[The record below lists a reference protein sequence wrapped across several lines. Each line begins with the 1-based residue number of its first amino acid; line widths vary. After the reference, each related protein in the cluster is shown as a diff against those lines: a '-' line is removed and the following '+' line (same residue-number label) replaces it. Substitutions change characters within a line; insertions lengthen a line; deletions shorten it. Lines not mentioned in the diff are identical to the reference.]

1 MIRRPPRS
9 THTDTLFPYTTL
21 FLSDLARTIQDP
33 DVSRQYVQTFR
44 DLFFDHFH
52 KKRERA
58 TATTRGTSRHTPSVT
73 SAMAL
78 VHTLKWVFAWFLE
91 RPALIGQSAESLA
104 RLEISPQGLGRFRR
118 SEGRWVGKEGVS

>member
-1 MIRRPPRS
+1 MRIS
-9 THTDTLFPYTTL
+9 DWSSDVCS
-21 FLSDLARTIQDP
+21 SDL
-33 DVSRQYVQTFR
+33 

-73 SAMAL
+73 SEMAL

-104 RLEISPQGLGRFRR
+104 RLEISHQGLGRFRESLLDAAMR
-118 SEGRWVGKEGVS
+118 NPQIGRAHV